1 MQRTRSKK
9 KVRQRND
16 YQEKYSRIDL
26 DLVYKLCLLGF
37 TDKKLAYTLDV
48 TEGTVQL
55 WREKF
60 TEFREAMDRGR
71 YKADAE
77 VASSLYQA
85 AVGYWYSD
93 SVMTKQGPIE
103 MQKYSKPD
111 PEAARKWLAIR
122 QSEIWSEK
130 KEATVNHS
138 VEYKKV
144 ENVDLSKIST
154 EKQDA
159 AADILN
165 DLINNHQKP
174 EEN

>member
-1 MQRTRSKK
+1 MERLRSKNTK
-9 KVRQRND
+9 RQRND

-37 TDKKLAYTLDV
+37 TDKRLAYTLDV
-48 TEGTVQL
+48 TEGTVHL

-77 VASSLYQA
+77 VASCLYQA
-85 AVGYWYSD
+85 AVGYWYTD
-93 SVMTKQGPIE
+93 NVMGKQGLRVVK
-103 MQKYSKPD
+103 KYSKPD

-122 QSEIWSEK
+122 QSEMWSEK
-130 KEATVNHS
+130 KETTVNHS

-144 ENVDLSKIST
+144 EQVDLSQIST
-154 EKQDA
+154 ERKDA

-165 DLINNHQKP
+165 DLINDQQRP
-174 EEN
+174 ENN

>member
-1 MQRTRSKK
+1 MERLRSKNK
-9 KVRQRND
+9 TRLRND

-71 YKADAE
+71 YRADAE

-85 AVGYWYSD
+85 AVGYWYKD
-93 SVMTKQGPIE
+93 TTTTKNGIVKID
-103 MQKYSKPD
+103 KYSKPD

-122 QSEIWSEK
+122 QSEMWSEK

-144 ENVDLSKIST
+144 EQVDLSKIST
-154 EKQDA
+154 ERRDA

-165 DLINNHQKP
+165 DLINNQQKP